1 MPESKHRR
9 GGKNRPRE
17 FQTHAPEHKPPP
29 SPPWIPIVGTT
40 LLVVGVLVILVGYLP
55 PVSDMMASWPLL
67 SSNWGLVAGFV
78 LLTVGM
84 GFLTRWR

>member
-17 FQTHAPEHKPPP
+17 HETHAPEKKPAP
-29 SPPWIPIVGTT
+29 SAPWVPVVGTS
-40 LLVVGVLVILVGYLP
+40 LLVVGVLIILAGYLFSDLTRAV
-55 PVSDMMASWPLL
+55 PVTGP
-67 SSNWGLVAGFV
+67 NTGLVVGFV
-78 LLTVGM
+78 LLTVGF

>member
-17 FQTHAPEHKPPP
+17 FETHAPEVKPPP
-29 SPPWIPIVGTT
+29 SPQWVPITGTA
-40 LLVVGVLVILVGYLP
+40 LLLAGILVILLGYLP
-55 PVSDMMASWPLL
+55 AFSSTMASWPLL
-67 SSNWGLVAGFV
+67 GSNWGLVGGFV
-78 LLTVGM
+78 LLIAGF

>member
-29 SPPWIPIVGTT
+29 SPAWVPITGAV
-40 LLVVGVLVILVGYLP
+40 LLVLGVVVILVGYLP
-55 PVSDMMASWPLL
+55 AVASMTAGWPLIG
-67 SSNWGLVAGFV
+67 SNWGLVAGFAIII
-78 LLTVGM
+78 VGF

>member
-17 FQTHAPEHKPPP
+17 FQTHAPERKPAP
-29 SPPWIPIVGTT
+29 SPTWVPATGAA
-40 LLVVGVLVILVGYLP
+40 LLVVGVLVILVGYLE
-55 PVSDMMASWPLL
+55 PVQNITGSWPIL
-67 SSNWGLVAGFV
+67 STNAGLIVGFLMLIAGF
-78 LLTVGM
+78 